1 MNKTIAYLKI
11 VIPLLLF
18 LSTAITTHAEAM
30 DKKTPTP
37 GRERKTTTET
47 NSAGSTDRVI
57 YFSSAEVSAAFKK
70 GTTSL
75 IKFSNYKVLA
85 SHRETPGIPEVH
97 LKDTDV
103 FYVLEGSATLIAGGT
118 VVGGHPISSDEIRG
132 KDITGG
138 KAYKLNRGDVIIIP
152 KNTPH
157 WFKEVSRPL
166 YYFAVKITN

>member
-1 MNKTIAYLKI
+1 MNKTIVYLKT

-18 LSTAITTHAEAM
+18 LSTAITTHAKVI

-37 GRERKTTTET
+37 EDKKIIAGTD
-47 NSAGSTDRVI
+47 SAGSADRVI
-57 YFSSAEVSAAFKK
+57 YFNSAEVSAAFKK

-75 IKFSNYKVLA
+75 IKFSNYKVLV
-85 SHRETPGIPEVH
+85 SHREVPGIPEVH
-97 LKDTDV
+97 IKDTDV
-103 FYVLEGSATLIAGGT
+103 FYVLEGSATLITGGT

-132 KDITGG
+132 KEITGG

-157 WFKEVSRPL
+157 WFKEVPKPF
-166 YYFAVKITN
+166 YYFAVKITS